1 MTHAAEI
8 EERAATWLARRDAGL
23 KGGEEA
29 EFAAWLASDARHRAA
44 YLRLSLAW
52 QRSAR
57 LSRLRPE
64 GEPIDAD
71 LLAPPRAPSLWKS
84 WRRPWRPLSLGASL
98 AAVMALMAWWVV
110 GPGATRTY
118 RTEIGELSRVV
129 LKDGSAVTLNTDSEL
144 RVHFTNER
152 RQVDLVRGEA
162 QFQVAHDTQ
171 LPFEVAAAGRIV
183 RAVGTAFD
191 VRLGE
196 GQSVEVMVTEG
207 RVSLVGASDQGPSGA
222 GAPALTTLAAGES
235 AVANGDQVSVRRI
248 AATEV
253 SRRLAWESGELSF
266 QGETLSQAVAEFN
279 RYNRRK
285 LKVEDPSIEGL
296 AIGGNFQ
303 ALDVESFVAALDR
316 SFGIHS
322 RTTSDRTVILERATS
337 PSSTAPLSSEQAS
350 SQPSIPE

>member
-1 MTHAAEI
+1 MTYAYDI
-8 EERAATWLARRDAGL
+8 EEKAAAWLARRDAGL
-23 KGGEEA
+23 NAGEEA
-29 EFAAWLASDARHRAA
+29 DFAAWLATDARHRAA

-52 QRSAR
+52 ERSLR

-71 LLAPPRAPSLWKS
+71 LLAPPRDPSLWGR
-84 WRRPWRPLSLGASL
+84 WRRPMSL
-98 AAVMALMAWWVV
+98 AAGLAAAAALIAWWVV

-118 RTEIGELSRVV
+118 RTEVGGLSRVI

-144 RVHFTNER
+144 RVHFTLAR
-152 RQVDLVRGEA
+152 RQAELVRGEA
-162 QFQVAHDTQ
+162 HFQVAHDAER
-171 LPFEVAAAGRIV
+171 PFEVAVAGRTV

-196 GQSVEVMVTEG
+196 GQAMEVMVTEG
-207 RVSLVGASDQGPSGA
+207 RIALVGASDQGPTST
-222 GAPALTTLAAGES
+222 GAPALTTLGAGES
-235 AVANGDQVSVRRI
+235 AVANGTEVSVRRI

-285 LKVEDPSIEGL
+285 LKVDDPSIEGL

-303 ALDVESFVAALDR
+303 ALDVESFIGALDR

-322 RTTSDRTVILERATS
+322 RTAVDGTVILERAASAS
-337 PSSTAPLSSEQAS
+337 PSE
-350 SQPSIPE
+350 

>member
-1 MTHAAEI
+1 MTHAADI
-8 EERAATWLARRDAGL
+8 EEKAAIWLARRDAGI
-23 KGGEEA
+23 KAGEEA
-29 EFAAWLASDARHRAA
+29 EFAAWLATDARHRAA

-52 QRSAR
+52 ERSAR

-71 LLAPPRAPSLWKS
+71 LLAPPSALSFWDR
-84 WRRPWRPLSLGASL
+84 WRRPLSLAASL
-98 AAVMALMAWWVV
+98 AVAAMLVVWWVA
-110 GPGATRTY
+110 GSGATRTY
-118 RTEIGELSRVV
+118 GTEIGGLSRVV
-129 LKDGSAVTLNTDSEL
+129 LQDGSAVTLNTDSEL
-144 RVHFTNER
+144 RVHFTRER
-152 RQVDLVRGEA
+152 RQAELVRGEA
-162 QFQVAHDTQ
+162 HFQVAHDAER
-171 LPFEVAAAGRIV
+171 PFEVAVAGRIV

-196 GQSVEVMVTEG
+196 GRAVEVMVTEG
-207 RVSLVGASDQGPSGA
+207 RVALVGASDQGPTSTR
-222 GAPALTTLAAGES
+222 APALTTLAAGES
-235 AVANGDQVSVRRI
+235 AVANGSEVSVRRI

-285 LKVEDPSIEGL
+285 LKVDDPSIGGL

-303 ALDVESFVAALDR
+303 ALDVESFIGALDR

-322 RTTSDRTVILERATS
+322 KTAVDGTVILERAVSAS
-337 PSSTAPLSSEQAS
+337 PSD
-350 SQPSIPE
+350 

>member
-1 MTHAAEI
+1 MTYASDI
-8 EERAATWLARRDAGL
+8 EEKAATWLARRDAGL
-23 KGGEEA
+23 KAGEEA
-29 EFAAWLASDARHRAA
+29 EFAAWLAADARHRAA

-52 QRSAR
+52 ERSAR

-64 GEPIDAD
+64 GEPINAD
-71 LLAPPRAPSLWKS
+71 LLAPPRVPSLWDR
-84 WRRPWRPLSLGASL
+84 WRRPMSLAASL
-98 AAVMALMAWWVV
+98 AAAVALIAWWLA

-118 RTEIGELSRVV
+118 RTEIGGLSRVV

-144 RVHFTNER
+144 RVHFTKER
-152 RQVDLVRGEA
+152 RQVELVRGEA

-171 LPFEVAAAGRIV
+171 RPFEVAAAGRIV

-191 VRLGE
+191 VRLGD

-207 RVSLVGASDQGPSGA
+207 RVALVDDVDQVPA
-222 GAPALTTLAAGES
+222 NAEAPALTTLGAGES
-235 AVANGDQVSVRRI
+235 AVANGDQVSVRRV
-248 AATEV
+248 APTEV

-285 LKVEDPSIEGL
+285 LKVDDASIEGL

-316 SFGIHS
+316 SFGIRS
-322 RTTSDRTVILERATS
+322 KVADDGTVILVRAA
-337 PSSTAPLSSEQAS
+337 SSSSAAPPPSEQS
-350 SQPSIPE
+350 PSQPSTPE

>member
-1 MTHAAEI
+1 MTYASDI
-8 EERAATWLARRDAGL
+8 EEKAATWLARRDAGL
-23 KGGEEA
+23 KAGEETD
-29 EFAAWLASDARHRAA
+29 FAAWLAADARHRAA

-52 QRSAR
+52 ERSAR

-64 GEPIDAD
+64 VEPIDAD
-71 LLAPPRAPSLWKS
+71 LLATPRAPSLWNP
-84 WRRPWRPLSLGASL
+84 WWRPWRPLSLAASL
-98 AAVMALMAWWVV
+98 AALAVLIAWWMV

-118 RTEIGELSRVV
+118 RTEIGGLSRMV
-129 LKDGSAVTLNTDSEL
+129 LKDGSAVSLNTDSEL
-144 RVHFTNER
+144 RVHFTKKT
-152 RQVDLVRGEA
+152 RQVELVRGEA
-162 QFQVAHDTQ
+162 RFQVAHDSER
-171 LPFEVAAAGRIV
+171 PFEVAAAGRIV

-191 VRLGE
+191 VRLGD

-207 RVSLVGASDQGPSGA
+207 RVALVDDVDQVPA
-222 GAPALTTLAAGES
+222 NAEAPALTTLAAGES
-235 AVANGDQVSVRRI
+235 AVANGNQVSVRRV

-285 LKVEDPSIEGL
+285 LKVEDPSIDSL
-296 AIGGNFQ
+296 AIGGNFH

-322 RTTSDRTVILERATS
+322 RTAADGTVILERAAS
-337 PSSTAPLSSEQAS
+337 RVPSEPSSSRPSTSE
-350 SQPSIPE
+350 